1 MKNCNS
7 DRTNANGAG
16 GETLRFWNV
25 FPSMKAQEL
34 VQRTQQDNISVLIC
48 SAKTFPPSI
57 SELGSQSGSEVL
69 A

>member
-1 MKNCNS
+1 MKQGS
-7 DRTNANGAG
+7 VYRLFTFYG
-16 GETLRFWNV
+16 FKSK
-25 FPSMKAQEL
+25 PEL